1 MEKLEINHFKAFG
14 SRIAF
19 ILSAQRKNLLLYGE
33 NGAGKTSVY
42 EALKLLFFRKRL
54 LKGKITIGG
63 TPEQRQNDEE
73 AFYKEYQHKGDT
85 VDIEL
90 KLNDNSFKNINRTDY
105 QSFMVS
111 NIDVESIFPSNTKDN
126 LNLVNILK
134 NAFIDCEDIDSFVSS
149 NVGEIIRE
157 VNKSLS
163 QDFIETIN
171 IGQENTDF
179 DIYVEDVD
187 AKLRASEGLHAI
199 FNEAKLNL
207 VRLLLILESILLL
220 KATDITKHK
229 ILVLDDVVTSLDASN
244 RLYITLN
251 SATL

>member
-1 MEKLEINHFKAFG
+1 MLNW
-14 SRIAF
+14 R
-19 ILSAQRKNLLLYGE
+19 
-33 NGAGKTSVY
+33 TSVLGQQSTCPKTGLQN
-42 EALKLLFFRKRL
+42 EPKRL
-54 LKGKITIGG
+54 GKWAKIGTTNWTPYKITIGG

-126 LNLVNILK
+126 LNLANILK

-157 VNKSLS
+157 VNK
-163 QDFIETIN
+163 
-171 IGQENTDF
+171 
-179 DIYVEDVD
+179 
-187 AKLRASEGLHAI
+187 
-199 FNEAKLNL
+199 
-207 VRLLLILESILLL
+207 
-220 KATDITKHK
+220 
-229 ILVLDDVVTSLDASN
+229 
-244 RLYITLN
+244 
-251 SATL
+251 